1 MSRQPASPAVLVL
14 ALLTGLVTLVSQSG
28 TIDVQVLAINDLHG
42 TLQAPAGGAGR
53 IGSTE
58 VGGIEYLAT
67 HLARLRAGHP
77 YTITVSAGDNIGA
90 SPFMSG
96 LFHDEPTIE
105 TLNAAGLELSA
116 VGNHEL
122 DEGWSE
128 LARMQN
134 GGCHPRDGCQDGT
147 PFDGAAFRFLA
158 ANIEVDP
165 ARATPPQPFAP
176 SAVREFDGV
185 KIGFIGLTLHS
196 APDIVP
202 APGIAGLSFADE
214 ARAGNVAAA
223 ALRRQ
228 GVRAIVVLIHE
239 GGRTASE
246 TTDVCQSMSGALPDI
261 VRRFSPDID
270 VVVSGHS
277 HRAYVCT
284 LGRTLVTSAE
294 AFGRLITDIDLRLD
308 RRTGRVVAKS
318 ASNVPVTRDVS
329 RDERVASIL
338 RHYAAFVDKEAARV
352 VGSIVGPISRNR
364 NAAGESP
371 LGDVVADGML
381 WASNDSRKGGAAFAL
396 MNPGGIR
403 TDLVRG
409 AGSGEPT
416 GGPVTYADLYRVLP
430 FGNQLLVKT
439 LSGDAIRRLLEQQFD
454 NPTPGSDTILQV
466 SANFTY
472 TYHRSRPA
480 GRRVDPGSMRLNG
493 APIDSRKRY
502 RVVMPDFVWSGGDRF
517 TAAMEGTDVAP
528 AITDIDALG
537 SYVQSHSPIPSGPAD
552 RIRREP

>member
-1 MSRQPASPAVLVL
+1 MSPRRASHYVLVL
-14 ALLTGLVTLVSQSG
+14 VLLAGSVTLLSQSG

-42 TLQAPAGGAGR
+42 TLQTPAGGAGR

-58 VGGIEYLAT
+58 VGGVEYLAA

-105 TLNAAGLELSA
+105 ALNAAGLELSA

-128 LARMQN
+128 LARMQD

-147 PFDGAAFRFLA
+147 PFGGAAFRFLA

-165 ARATPPQPFAP
+165 ARAAPPQPFAP
-176 SAVREFDGV
+176 YAVREFDGV
-185 KIGFIGLTLHS
+185 KIGFIGLTLHTV
-196 APDIVP
+196 PDIVS

-228 GVRAIVVLIHE
+228 GVRAIVALIHE
-239 GGRTASE
+239 GGRTASQ
-246 TTDVCQSMSGALPDI
+246 TTDMCRSMSGALPDI
-261 VRRFSPDID
+261 LRRFSPDID
-270 VVVSGHS
+270 VVVSGHT
-277 HRAYVCT
+277 HRAYVCM
-284 LGRTLVTSAE
+284 LRRTLVTSAD

-308 RRTGRVVAKS
+308 RRTGRIVAKS
-318 ASNVPVTRDVS
+318 ASNVLVTRDVS
-329 RDERVASIL
+329 RDERVSSIL
-338 RHYAAFVDKEAARV
+338 THYAAFVDKEAARV
-352 VGSIVGPISRNR
+352 VGSIVGPISRVR

-381 WASNDSRKGGAAFAL
+381 WASNDSQKGGAAFAL

-409 AGSGEPT
+409 AESGEPA
-416 GGPVTYADLYRVLP
+416 GPVTYADLYRVLP
-430 FGNQLLVKT
+430 FGNQLLVQT

-472 TYHRSRPA
+472 TYRRSRPP
-480 GRRVDPGSMRLNG
+480 GQRVEPGSMRLNG
-493 APIDSRKRY
+493 APIDLRNRY

-517 TAAMEGTDVAP
+517 SVAMEGTDVAP
-528 AITDIDALG
+528 AIIDIDALS
-537 SYVQSHSPIPSGPAD
+537 SYAQSHAPISPGPAD